1 MGEYPVAFEAR
12 VLPLG
17 GDRRTSGPCRYCPW
31 TGMRRRH
38 TASKERKGFAQFL
51 WILCVQYHSAT
62 GSFPRPSHPVV
73 GCGNH
78 QSVWHQDGRF
88 GLLDVSDG
96 HHRDG
101 NLGRARDG
109 KNRFMRWHIGI
120 RLVSKLQ
127 KKRSLCFAGRLIE
140 IKWEDFLSYA
150 RQTETL
156 RKEAEL
162 TRARVTVPLCLCQT
176 LWSGSRSSG
185 QRQTFG
191 PGRGCLSAGHRCN
204 LRKKR
209 QFGQPWKWRTVYLSI
224 RRSVCLSVCSF

>member
-1 MGEYPVAFEAR
+1 MGKQPVALEAR

-38 TASKERKGFAQFL
+38 TASKERKRF
-51 WILCVQYHSAT
+51 
-62 GSFPRPSHPVV
+62 RPVSLDCIAFNITQPLKAPPPVPPHPVV

-109 KNRFMRWHIGI
+109 KNHFMRWHVGI
-120 RLVSKLQ
+120 RLVS
-127 KKRSLCFAGRLIE
+127 
-140 IKWEDFLSYA
+140 
-150 RQTETL
+150 
-156 RKEAEL
+156 
-162 TRARVTVPLCLCQT
+162 
-176 LWSGSRSSG
+176 
-185 QRQTFG
+185 QRQKNTHCVFALTMDG
-191 PGRGCLSAGHRCN
+191 N
-204 LRKKR
+204 
-209 QFGQPWKWRTVYLSI
+209 
-224 RRSVCLSVCSF
+224 